1 MDAYLEWQVRPDPE
15 VLPPEVLSQAMQR
28 LHQQLTRSG
37 ERRVGVSF
45 PEHAAS
51 SFRCSLGHR
60 MRLHGPVEALE
71 ALDGGQWL
79 GPARDHLSGGVLQA
93 LPAALLGHRV
103 VSRMQAKSNVDRLR
117 RRQMKR
123 KGLTHDEAVAAIPD
137 HARETLQLPYV
148 ELRSASTGQPFPLF
162 IRHAPVQAWP
172 VAGEFGA
179 YGLSPTATVPWF

>member
-28 LHQQLTRSG
+28 LHQQLARSG
-37 ERRVGVSF
+37 EHRVGVSF

-60 MRLHGPVEALE
+60 LRLHGPTSALE
-71 ALDGGQWL
+71 ALANGQWL
-79 GPARDHLSGGVLQA
+79 GAARDHLSGGVLQA
-93 LPAALLGHRV
+93 LPPVLLGHRV
-103 VSRMQAKSNVDRLR
+103 VSRVQAKSNVERLR

-137 HARETLQLPYV
+137 QVRETLQLPYV
-148 ELRSASTGQPFPLF
+148 ELRSASTDQSFPLF
-162 IRHAPVQAWP
+162 VRHGPVQPWP
-172 VAGEFGA
+172 VTGEFGA
-179 YGLSPTATVPWF
+179 YGLSPTTTVPWF

>member
-28 LHQQLTRSG
+28 LHQQLTRSV

-51 SFRCSLGHR
+51 SFRCSLGQR
-60 MRLHGPVEALE
+60 LRLHGPASALE
-71 ALDGGQWL
+71 ALADGHWL
-79 GPARDHLSGGVLQA
+79 GPARDHLVGGVLQA
-93 LPAALLGHRV
+93 LPTVVLGHRV
-103 VSRMQAKSNVDRLR
+103 VSRVQAKSNVERLR

-123 KGLTHDEAVAAIPD
+123 KGLTQEEAVAAIPD
-137 HARETLQLPYV
+137 QAKETLVLPYV
-148 ELRSASTGQPFPLF
+148 ELRSGSTGQPFPLF
-162 IRHAPVQAWP
+162 VRHGPVQEWP
-172 VAGEFGA
+172 VAGDFGA